1 MEPIVEREED
11 RAAAGEASRTPFWE
25 SVVQRHD
32 GRLRRRVRREL
43 SRIGL
48 RARPEL
54 VEDVVQDVYCR
65 LLASGSPRLPGWRG
79 PGFDAYLGKTAERA
93 VLEHVRKASAAKRGG
108 SRESPAGCRP
118 RRRLEQLEAAGPTPE
133 ESALYGELRRIFLRR
148 CRRIQGLGPAGR
160 NAWIMNLAILEGW
173 TSREISQATGGRM
186 TPRSIDCLVHR
197 IRRHLAREGFDLKR
211 R

>member
-1 MEPIVEREED
+1 MESIVDREKG
-11 RAAAGEASRTPFWE
+11 RAVPGEASSNSCWE

-48 RARPEL
+48 RARYEL

-65 LLASGSPRLPGWRG
+65 LLASGSPRLRRWQG
-79 PGFDAYLGKTAERA
+79 PGFDAYLGRTAERA
-93 VLEHVRKASAAKRGG
+93 VLDHVRTASAAKRGG
-108 SRESPAGCRP
+108 FGKVRIGRWT
-118 RRRLEQLEAAGPTPE
+118 RRRLESLGDPGPTPE
-133 ESALYGELRRIFLRR
+133 EAALHGELRRLFLHR
-148 CRRIQGLGPAGR
+148 CRRVQGLGPASR
-160 NAWIMNLAILEGW
+160 NAWIMNLAVLEGW
-173 TSREISQATGGRM
+173 TSREISQATGGQM

-197 IRRHLAREGFDLKR
+197 IRRRLAREGFDLKR